1 MISLFTHLIAK
12 KEGHFLSLIVG
23 KKSIPLQPFLT
34 IKNTFSNF
42 YLDDGQ
48 LEKLDEVVTNCKN
61 ADGND
66 KPSAGHLGN
75 ICIRGEIV

>member
-1 MISLFTHLIAK
+1 MQK
-12 KEGHFLSLIVG
+12 KKVTFCLLVG

-42 YLDDGQ
+42 YLDDSQ
-48 LEKLDEVVTNCKN
+48 LEKLDEVVANCKD

>member
-12 KEGHFLSLIVG
+12 KEGNFLSLIVG

-34 IKNTFSNF
+34 IKNTSSNF
-42 YLDDGQ
+42 YLDDSQ
-48 LEKLDEVVTNCKN
+48 LEKLDEVIANCKD

>member
-12 KEGHFLSLIVG
+12 KEGNFLSLIVG

-34 IKNTFSNF
+34 IKNSNF
-42 YLDDGQ
+42 YLDDSQ
-48 LEKLDEVVTNCKN
+48 LEKLDEVVANCKN